1 MTKIF
6 LLPKISKGTWLNPVD
21 RVLTWN
27 RREFYFFPKV
37 SRRTWLSL
45 SPADLSRPL
54 EPHPHGNF
62 VSLDRLQSPQK
73 ELPSKNK
80 QGSPHPRH
88 RATPRKLRVEYFE
101 KFWMWWHWTEIWWS
115 WWWHWL
121 QRRWRS
127 LMILGSVEA
136 DDETLMTVLI
146 TLIDDTDWW
155 HWFWLSIIP
164 RSVEEDDDTDDAR

>member
-1 MTKIF
+1 MA
-6 LLPKISKGTWLNPVD
+6 
-21 RVLTWN
+21 WN

-115 WWWHWL
+115 WWWWHWL